1 MITIDHLTMSF
12 GRQKAVA
19 DVSIQ
24 VEAGESVALWGT
36 NGAGKSTI
44 LRCVMG
50 LLRFSGAIRIGGL
63 DVQRCGKQSRQ
74 LIGYV
79 PQELGFYDD
88 LRVSGAIQYFGAL
101 KGVRGKE
108 VDSTLDRVGLLG
120 HGKKRIRELSGGM
133 KQRLALALA
142 LINDPP
148 VLILDE
154 VTASLDACGRGEFV
168 SLLSNVITGGKQT
181 MLFASHRV
189 EEIQNLASRVVT
201 LEAGKMIRNEAADA
215 FVAKWGETLHLY
227 MDLATARRS
236 LQVLASNGV
245 DARLNG
251 RGILIPVTRGERA
264 IPLRVLAEN
273 QISYDDLELLVSS
286 PEGGVK

>member
-1 MITIDHLTMSF
+1 MISIDHLTMSF
-12 GRQKAVA
+12 GKQRAVA
-19 DVSIQ
+19 EVSL
-24 VEAGESVALWGT
+24 ELEPGESVALWGT

-50 LLRFSGAIRIGGL
+50 LLRFRGAIRVGGL
-63 DVQRCGKQSRQ
+63 DVQRQGKSARQ

-88 LRVSGAIQYFGAL
+88 LRVAAAIRYFGTL
-101 KGVRGKE
+101 KRVGGRSI
-108 VDSTLDRVGLLG
+108 DATLDRVGLLG
-120 HGKKRIRELSGGM
+120 HGGKRIRELSGGM

-142 LINDPP
+142 LINDPR

-168 SLLSNVITGGKQT
+168 SLLTQVINGGKQT

-189 EEIQNLASRVVT
+189 EEIQHLASRVVT
-201 LEAGKMIRNEAADA
+201 LDAGRVVRDEAAET
-215 FVAKWGETLHLY
+215 FVARSGETLHLF
-227 MDLATARRS
+227 MDLSTARRS
-236 LQVLASNGV
+236 IQILQSNGV
-245 DARLNG
+245 TARLNG

-264 IPLRVLAEN
+264 MPLRVLAQN
-273 QISYDDLELLVSS
+273 QIAYDDIELLTST
-286 PEGGVK
+286 PEGGVQ